1 MSHNIMNNKIR
12 FPEGLPRTVI
22 PLKFAQSFH
31 YPVCFT
37 RDVFNTRNP
46 ILIDTL
52 KVKNQPRARKIMVMI
67 DDGLTRQN
75 PQLLNDISQWFEH
88 HKELVCLACEP
99 VVFPGGEQVKNS
111 WDHVHRATKAM
122 NDAELDRHGVVIA
135 VGGGAL
141 LDMAGFS
148 AAIFHRGIQLV
159 RIPTT
164 TLAQNDAGI
173 GVKNGINQY
182 GKKNC
187 IGTFFLPAAVINDYG
202 FLATLSFEHFI
213 GGVAEAFKIALIRDR
228 SFFSFLE
235 KNSVRLKQ
243 RDPAAIEETIERC
256 ARLHLDHIAHSGD
269 AFETGSSRPLDYGH
283 WSAHKI
289 EMLSGFSMGH
299 GQAVSVGIAL
309 DSYTAWQLSL
319 ISRAELDR
327 IIAALINCGLPVW
340 SQYLAI
346 TDTSGRLEIENGLE
360 EFRQHLGGRLTFTM
374 PDGIGQTCERH
385 EMDFD
390 IVRQGIA
397 FLKNTWGDAGRNSR
411 ITETIRQR

>member
-1 MSHNIMNNKIR
+1 MPNKITV
-12 FPEGLPRTVI
+12 PPAHSPQTVI
-22 PLKFAQSFH
+22 PLNFAQSYH
-31 YPVCFT
+31 YPVYFT
-37 RDVFNTRNP
+37 REVFSINNP
-46 ILIDTL
+46 ILIKTL
-52 KVKNQPRARKIMVMI
+52 AAEKQTRARKIVVMI
-67 DDGLTRQN
+67 DDGLTRTN
-75 PQLLNDISQWFEH
+75 PGLLNEIAQWFYH
-88 HKELVCLACEP
+88 HREVVCLACDP

-111 WDHVHRATKAM
+111 WDHVHRATRAM
-122 NDAELDRHGVVIA
+122 DEAELDRHGVVIA

-159 RIPTT
+159 RVPTT

-187 IGTFFLPAAVINDYG
+187 IGTFYLPAAVINDYG
-202 FLATLSFEHFI
+202 FLATLPFEHFI
-213 GGVAEAFKIALIRDR
+213 GGVAEAFKIALIRDV

-235 KNSVRLKQ
+235 ENSARLKQ
-243 RDPAAIEETIERC
+243 RNPAAIEETIERC

-309 DSYTAWQLSL
+309 DSFYAWQRSL
-319 ISRAELDR
+319 ISRTELDR
-327 IIAALINCGLPVW
+327 ILTALITCGLPVW
-340 SQYLAI
+340 SRYLTV

-390 IVRQGIA
+390 IVKKGID
-397 FLKNTWGDAGRNSR
+397 FLKDACQDTSENCR
-411 ITETIRQR
+411 ITQTVRQR

>member
-1 MSHNIMNNKIR
+1 MNNKIALQKDHTQ
-12 FPEGLPRTVI
+12 ETIV
-22 PLKFAQSFH
+22 PLKFNQAYH

-37 RDVFNTRNP
+37 RDIFNTGNP
-46 ILIDTL
+46 VLTNTL
-52 KVKNQPRARKIMVMI
+52 AGENQTGPRKVVVMI
-67 DDGLTRQN
+67 DDGLTQQN
-75 PQLLNDISQWFEH
+75 PEILNNISQWFEY
-88 HKELVCLACEP
+88 HKELVSLAWEP
-99 VVFPGGEQVKNS
+99 MVFPGGEQVKNS

-122 NDAELDRHGVVIA
+122 DDSGIDRHGVVIA

-148 AAIFHRGIQLV
+148 ASIFHRGIQLV

-187 IGTFFLPAAVINDYG
+187 IGTFYLPIAVINDYD
-202 FLATLSFEHFI
+202 FLETLPFEHFI
-213 GGVAEAFKIALIRDR
+213 GGVAEAFKIALIRDK
-228 SFFSFLE
+228 SFFLFLE
-235 KNSVRLKQ
+235 KNSALLKQ
-243 RDPAAIEETIERC
+243 RDSKAIEETIERC
-256 ARLHLDHIAHSGD
+256 ARLHIDHIAHSGD

-283 WSAHKI
+283 WSAHKL

-309 DSYTAWQLSL
+309 DSYYAWQMSL

-327 IIAALINCGLPVW
+327 LITSLINCGLPVW
-340 SQYLAI
+340 SQYLEA
-346 TDTSGRLEIENGLE
+346 TDPWGRLEIENGLE

-374 PDGIGQTCERH
+374 PHGIGEKCERH
-385 EMDFD
+385 AMDFD
-390 IVRQGIA
+390 VISQGIA
-397 FLKNTWGDAGRNSR
+397 FLKGLL
-411 ITETIRQR
+411 

>member
-1 MSHNIMNNKIR
+1 MNNKISLQ
-12 FPEGLPRTVI
+12 EDHTQETIV
-22 PLKFAQSFH
+22 PLKFDQSYH

-37 RDVFNTRNP
+37 RDVFSITNPVLINT
-46 ILIDTL
+46 LA
-52 KVKNQPRARKIMVMI
+52 VKNQAQPRKIMVMI
-67 DDGLTRQN
+67 DDGVTRQN
-75 PQLLNDISQWFEH
+75 PQLLNDISLWFEH
-88 HKELVCLACEP
+88 HRDRVCLAWEP

-122 NDAELDRHGVVIA
+122 DDSGIDRHGVVIA

-148 AAIFHRGIQLV
+148 ASIFHRGIQLV

-187 IGTFFLPAAVINDYG
+187 IGTFYLPVAVINDSR
-202 FLATLSFEHFI
+202 FLETLPFDHFI
-213 GGVAEAFKIALIRDR
+213 GGVAEAFKIALIRDK
-228 SFFSFLE
+228 SFFLFLE
-235 KNSVRLKQ
+235 KNCALLKQ
-243 RDPAAIEETIERC
+243 RDSKAVEETIERC
-256 ARLHLDHIAHSGD
+256 ARLHLHHIAHSGD

-283 WSAHKI
+283 WSAHKL

-309 DSYTAWQLSL
+309 DSYYAWQQSL
-319 ISRAELDR
+319 ISQAELDR
-327 IIAALINCGLPVW
+327 IITALINCGLPVW
-340 SQYLAI
+340 SHYLET

-374 PDGIGQTCERH
+374 PHGIGEKCERH

-397 FLKNTWGDAGRNSR
+397 FLKTACCDPGRNNR
-411 ITETIRQR
+411 NTEGVKQR

>member
-1 MSHNIMNNKIR
+1 MNNTISLQ
-12 FPEGLPRTVI
+12 EDHTQETIV
-22 PLKFAQSFH
+22 PLEFDQSCH

-37 RDVFNTRNP
+37 RDMFNTGNP
-46 ILIDTL
+46 ILIKTL
-52 KVKNQPRARKIMVMI
+52 AVENQTRPRKIAVMI

-88 HKELVCLACEP
+88 HKDLFCLALEP

-111 WDHVHRATKAM
+111 WDHVHRATQAM
-122 NDAELDRHGVVIA
+122 DTAELDRHGVVIA
-135 VGGGAL
+135 MGGGAL

-148 AAIFHRGIQLV
+148 AAIFHRGIKLV

-187 IGTFFLPAAVINDYG
+187 IGTFYLPVAVINDYD
-202 FLATLSFEHFI
+202 FLETLPFEHFI
-213 GGVAEAFKIALIRDR
+213 GGVAEAFKIALIRDN
-228 SFFSFLE
+228 SFFLFLE
-235 KNSVRLKQ
+235 KNCALLKQ
-243 RDPAAIEETIERC
+243 RDPKAIEESIERC
-256 ARLHLDHIAHSGD
+256 ARLHLHHIAHSGD
-269 AFETGSSRPLDYGH
+269 PFETGSSRPLDYGH
-283 WSAHKI
+283 WSAHKL

-309 DSYTAWQLSL
+309 DSYYAWQLSL

-327 IIAALINCGLPVW
+327 IITALINCGLPVW
-340 SQYLAI
+340 SEYLET

-374 PDGIGQTCERH
+374 PHGIGEKCERH
-385 EMDFD
+385 EMDFA

-397 FLKNTWGDAGRNSR
+397 FLKNAWDDAAKNSR
-411 ITETIRQR
+411 IVETVKPR